1 MLATADVPVRPATS
15 DYAELKALVTEAG
28 LLDKQPWFY
37 ARSIA
42 AKLALLGACLAGLAL
57 VHNPGWQ
64 ALIAVGLAVVS
75 GQLGFQMHDAGHR
88 QMFERRGLNVA
99 VGLLTAN
106 LLLGMSFGWWVD
118 KHNRHHA
125 NPNHLD
131 LDPDVDMPAIA
142 YSVEQAESRR
152 GVLRWVVQRQA
163 ALFFPL
169 LTLLAWSMHL
179 TSFRYLAAQPAKHR
193 NLEIGLLA
201 AYAALWAGFLLHF
214 VGLWPGLM
222 VLVIQQCAG
231 GAYLGSVF
239 APNHKGMLMVGPDD
253 DLDFLRR
260 QVLTSRNVRS
270 NRLTDL
276 WYGALNFQVEHH
288 LFPTMA
294 RNRARAAHVI
304 VQRFC
309 AERGIPYHETSMV
322 RSYREIL
329 AYLHAVGATVRARPV
344 ARAA

>member
-1 MLATADVPVRPATS
+1 MLATDRVPNGLGPS
-15 DYAELKALVTEAG
+15 DYAELKAQVAAAG

-37 ARSIA
+37 VRSIA

-57 VHNPGWQ
+57 VDNTGWR
-64 ALIAVGLAVVS
+64 ALLAIGLAVLS

-88 QMFERRGLNVA
+88 QMFSRRRLNVA

-106 LLLGMSFGWWVD
+106 LLLGMSFGWWVE

-125 NPNHLD
+125 NPNNFD

-152 GVLRWVVQRQA
+152 GALRWVVQRQA
-163 ALFFPL
+163 GLFFPL

-179 TSFRYLAAQPAKHR
+179 TSVRYLAAQPRKNR
-193 NLEIGLLA
+193 SLELGLLA
-201 AYAALWAGFLLHF
+201 AYAVLWGGFLFHF

-231 GAYLGSVF
+231 GVYLGSVF
-239 APNHKGMLMVGPDD
+239 APNHKGMLMVGADD

-309 AERGIPYHETSMV
+309 AERGIPYHETSMLG
-322 RSYREIL
+322 SYREIL
-329 AYLHAVGATVRARPV
+329 GYLHAVGEPVRARTV
-344 ARAA
+344 AQAA

>member
-1 MLATADVPVRPATS
+1 LLATEGLVTGLGPP
-15 DYAELKALVTEAG
+15 DYADLKRLVATAG

-37 ARSIA
+37 VRSIA
-42 AKLALLGACLAGLAL
+42 AKLILLGACLAALAL
-57 VHNPGWQ
+57 VDNTGWR

-88 QMFERRGLNVA
+88 QMFTRRGLNVA

-106 LLLGMSFGWWVD
+106 LLLGVSFGWWVE

-125 NPNHLD
+125 NPNNFD

-142 YSVEQAESRR
+142 YSVEQAEARR

-163 ALFFPL
+163 RLFFLL
-169 LTLLAWSMHL
+169 LTMLAWSMHV
-179 TSFRYLAAQPAKHR
+179 TSVRYLTAQPRKNR
-193 NLEIGLLA
+193 NLELGLLA
-201 AYAALWAGFLLHF
+201 LYAVLWFAFLLHF
-214 VGLWPGLM
+214 VGLWPGFM
-222 VLVIQQCAG
+222 VLVIQQCVG
-231 GAYLGSVF
+231 GVYLGSVF

-294 RNRARAAHVI
+294 RNRARAAHLI
-304 VQRFC
+304 VKQFC
-309 AERGIPYHETSMV
+309 VERGIRYHETSMLG
-322 RSYREIL
+322 SYREIL
-329 AYLHAVGATVRARPV
+329 GYLHAVGATVRARPV

>member
-1 MLATADVPVRPATS
+1 MGAS
-15 DYAELKALVTEAG
+15 DYADLKALVTRAG
-28 LLDKQPWFY
+28 ILDKQPWFY
-37 ARSIA
+37 VRSITT
-42 AKLALLGACLAGLAL
+42 KLVLLGACLAGLAL
-57 VHNPGWQ
+57 VHNAGWQ
-64 ALIAVGLAVVS
+64 ALIAVALAIMS

-88 QMFERRGLNVA
+88 QMFSRRGLNVA

-106 LLLGMSFGWWVD
+106 LLLGMSFGWWVE

-125 NPNHLD
+125 NPNNFD

-142 YSVEQAESRR
+142 YSQEQAESRR

-169 LTLLAWSMHL
+169 LTLLAWSMHV
-179 TSFRYLAAQPAKHR
+179 TSVRYLAANPAKHR
-193 NLEIGLLA
+193 NLELGLLGV
-201 AYAALWAGFLLHF
+201 YAVLWGAFLLHF
-214 VGLWPGLM
+214 VGPLPGLM

-231 GAYLGSVF
+231 GVYLGSVF
-239 APNHKGMLMVGPDD
+239 APNHKGMLMLGRDD

-304 VQRFC
+304 VRRFC
-309 AERGIPYHETSMV
+309 AERGIRYHETSMLG
-322 RSYREIL
+322 SYREIL
-329 AYLHAVGATVRARPV
+329 GYLHAVGASVRAEPV